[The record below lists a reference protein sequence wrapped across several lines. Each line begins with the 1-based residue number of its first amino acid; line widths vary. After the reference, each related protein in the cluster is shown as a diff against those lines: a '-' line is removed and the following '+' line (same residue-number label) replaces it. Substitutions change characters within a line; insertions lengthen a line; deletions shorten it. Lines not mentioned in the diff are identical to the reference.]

1 MVTTKDILRMLF
13 IFVGLSFLSC
23 NEMFEAL
30 KDLEECEE
38 YDFSTCNTEQPFR
51 AYLIIDLTINK
62 QNREVPLVIYHGKFE
77 DADTFA
83 LDTATHTPWEEVY
96 VPLNQFY
103 TVAAKYN
110 SGNKTIIAIGGDEIT
125 KNSTKVCD
133 STCWDIY
140 GGEIDVRL
148 KFEK

>member
-1 MVTTKDILRMLF
+1 MVTTKYILRILF
-13 IFVGLSFLSC
+13 IFIIFSCLSC
-23 NEMFEAL
+23 EAMIDAL
-30 KDLEECEE
+30 TDLEECEG

-51 AYLIIDLTINK
+51 AYLIIDLTINE
-62 QNREVPLVIYHGKFE
+62 QNQEVPLIIYRGKFE

-103 TVAAKYN
+103 TVAAKYH
-110 SGNKTIIAIGGDEIT
+110 SGNKTIIAISGDKIT
-125 KNSTKVCD
+125 KNSSKVCD
-133 STCWDIY
+133 STCWEIY